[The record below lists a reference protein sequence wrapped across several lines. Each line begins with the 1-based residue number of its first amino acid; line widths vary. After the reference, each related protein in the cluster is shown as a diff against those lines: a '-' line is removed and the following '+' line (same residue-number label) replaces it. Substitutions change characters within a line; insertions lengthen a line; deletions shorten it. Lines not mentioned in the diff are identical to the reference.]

1 MKRMLA
7 LSVSFAFGGIVMLF
21 SAMAEEVYNVHELNI
36 VANGTFEQGTV
47 CSKGYEYSYDAVKD
61 GVVLPTGWTFS
72 SARSGISKT
81 TDNTWHQIGSAA
93 AVSGSNWAVFL
104 QDWEYGDGG
113 SVEQDVTFPSAGSY
127 TMEFMWISRLSQRN
141 LCVEIL
147 FGEESVKTITRDASN
162 CPYTAYEKIEFTVDI
177 AAAGRKRLKIVQ
189 KKGYAAFCIDQ
200 IAIYPTPTFE
210 VSVQG
215 TAMLGDNGMAEPIP
229 VVTDKKTGATLV
241 AGTDYSVSYID
252 NDSFGTG
259 TVRVR
264 GLSPHVGVIDKTFEI
279 AAVYFAVPDAE
290 VNEENQSGVSWGTAT
305 TYTNALKK
313 IAQDG
318 GELWLKEG
326 RYPLV
331 ASPDVFTSTKEVR
344 IRGGFLGNETSLA
357 QRPTGL
363 MTIIDGQD
371 AVQTLKVKYAKTPS
385 LFYIERMSFQ
395 HSAGKGLYAEI
406 LTANETDNIDEKRV
420 FIVDCDFSNNTTF
433 GSEQPNKGLGL
444 YLKIGAASCVIS
456 NCTFQ
461 GNVSADAGNRYGYGA
476 CFDWG
481 PYASNGR
488 VFLEGC
494 SFITNGCNAVNGD
507 TASIGAAF
515 FTELK
520 AMTIRDCKFIGN
532 RSAVHGNGGIVVFA
546 KKSVGGHAIT
556 NCVFTGNEMVKGGGT
571 QGTASGVIVVRYDEA
586 KDNEVDVANCTF
598 AYNIAANHSTAAC
611 AATVSAGKL
620 HFINSI
626 FYGNVINYS
635 ASGGADLSVTS
646 ANGSISAEY
655 SLFDV
660 TADPKVIDTNNKKL
674 CRHHFNLTAY
684 DAKYI
689 TLGDGNVYG
698 DPDFVT
704 EVDEFCSLG
713 TNIKS
718 PKLLSPTGTSPSF
731 DEMFSPALLSL
742 NVHLRGGSGYTD
754 EVTGEHRVYPGK
766 SIAIDVGD
774 PQSDYSNE
782 PSPNGKRV
790 NLGAYGNT
798 PYATRSS
805 YAAFRII
812 VR

>member
-1 MKRMLA
+1 
-7 LSVSFAFGGIVMLF
+7 
-21 SAMAEEVYNVHELNI
+21 
-36 VANGTFEQGTV
+36 
-47 CSKGYEYSYDAVKD
+47 
-61 GVVLPTGWTFS
+61 
-72 SARSGISKT
+72 
-81 TDNTWHQIGSAA
+81 
-93 AVSGSNWAVFL
+93 
-104 QDWEYGDGG
+104 
-113 SVEQDVTFPSAGSY
+113 
-127 TMEFMWISRLSQRN
+127 
-141 LCVEIL
+141 
-147 FGEESVKTITRDASN
+147 
-162 CPYTAYEKIEFTVDI
+162 
-177 AAAGRKRLKIVQ
+177 
-189 KKGYAAFCIDQ
+189 
-200 IAIYPTPTFE
+200 
-210 VSVQG
+210 
-215 TAMLGDNGMAEPIP
+215 
-229 VVTDKKTGATLV
+229 
-241 AGTDYSVSYID
+241 
-252 NDSFGTG
+252 
-259 TVRVR
+259 
-264 GLSPHVGVIDKTFEI
+264 
-279 AAVYFAVPDAE
+279 
-290 VNEENQSGVSWGTAT
+290 
-305 TYTNALKK
+305 
-313 IAQDG
+313 
-318 GELWLKEG
+318 
-326 RYPLV
+326 
-331 ASPDVFTSTKEVR
+331 
-344 IRGGFLGNETSLA
+344 
-357 QRPTGL
+357 

-385 LFYIERMSFQ
+385 LFYIERISFQ
-395 HSAGKGLYAEI
+395 RSAAKGLYAEI
-406 LTANETDNIDEKRV
+406 LTANQTDNIDEKRV

-476 CFDWG
+476 YFDWG
-481 PYASNGR
+481 SYASNGR

-507 TASIGAAF
+507 TTSIGAAF
-515 FTELK
+515 FSELK

-532 RSAVHGNGGIVVFA
+532 RSAVNGNGGIVVFA

-571 QGTASGVIVVRYDEA
+571 AGSASGVIVVRYDEA

-646 ANGSISAEY
+646 ANGLISAEY

-684 DAKYI
+684 DAKWI

-698 DPDFVT
+698 DPYFVT
-704 EVDEFCSLG
+704 KVDEFYSLG

-731 DEMFSPALLSL
+731 KEMFSPALLSL

-754 EVTGEHRVYPGK
+754 EVTREHRVYPGK
-766 SIAIDVGD
+766 SIALDAGD

-805 YAAFRII
+805 YAGFFII